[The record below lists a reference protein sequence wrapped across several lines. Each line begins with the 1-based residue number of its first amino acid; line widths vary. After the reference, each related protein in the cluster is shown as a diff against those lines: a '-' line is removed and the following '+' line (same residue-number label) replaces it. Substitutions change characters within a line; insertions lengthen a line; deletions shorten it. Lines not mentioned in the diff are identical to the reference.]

1 MSFLSWFKLKCS
13 VHCLLIIK
21 ASQIPT
27 YTLRCPLIND
37 VTARSTQKA
46 PMSAFKKSCR
56 YLISISAQ
64 YSSLERFS
72 ENFDEKAETYLIF
85 FLGMHWF
92 QKCNSLSPFWGRWGR
107 RGQTTSKP
115 KMTKIQKENLST
127 LDEIQIW
134 PQRPRK
140 WPLLKKFIEPLPRL
154 LRSRGHFW
162 GRWSQILD
170 FF

>member
-1 MSFLSWFKLKCS
+1 MSRKYNSFFRYLYHFVHKSNNHMSFLSWFKLKCS

-85 FLGMHWF
+85 FLRMHWF
-92 QKCNSLSPFWGRWGR
+92 QKFTEPLPVDR
-107 RGQTTSKP
+107 Q
-115 KMTKIQKENLST
+115 
-127 LDEIQIW
+127 
-134 PQRPRK
+134 PQRPQK
-140 WPLLKKFIEPLPRL
+140 G
-154 LRSRGHFW
+154 LR
-162 GRWSQILD
+162 D
-170 FF
+170 FFQKLHFLNQCIKLIKTSYSSAH